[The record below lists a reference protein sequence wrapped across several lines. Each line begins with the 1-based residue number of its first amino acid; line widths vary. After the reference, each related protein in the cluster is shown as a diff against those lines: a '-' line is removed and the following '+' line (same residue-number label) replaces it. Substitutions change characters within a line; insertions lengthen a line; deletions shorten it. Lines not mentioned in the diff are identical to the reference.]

1 MGSKRVI
8 SIASYN
14 ATVIFIVQLIHFNI
28 WLLTK
33 QLQGGLSFNRFRV
46 QSQRLARAATHATAS
61 VSADATAT
69 AGTSVSADATATAG
83 TGDAVSV
90 TVVTRTTATATGR
103 SSAQNKAGC
112 I

>member
-1 MGSKRVI
+1 MWAANVLFPSLPTI
-8 SIASYN
+8 

-46 QSQRLARAATHATAS
+46 QSQRLARAAMHATAS
-61 VSADATAT
+61 VAADAKAT
-69 AGTSVSADATATAG
+69 AM
-83 TGDAVSV
+83 GDAVSV
-90 TVVTRTTATATGR
+90 TVETHMTATATGR

>member
-1 MGSKRVI
+1 VWAANVLFPSLPTI
-8 SIASYN
+8 

-61 VSADATAT
+61 VAADATAT
-69 AGTSVSADATATAG
+69 A

-90 TVVTRTTATATGR
+90 TVETHTTATATGR
-103 SSAQNKAGC
+103 SSAQNEAGC